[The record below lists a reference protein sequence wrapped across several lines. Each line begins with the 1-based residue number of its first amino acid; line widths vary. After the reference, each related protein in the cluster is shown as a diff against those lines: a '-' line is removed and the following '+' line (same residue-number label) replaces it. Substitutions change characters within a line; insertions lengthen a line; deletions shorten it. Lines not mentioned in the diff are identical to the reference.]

1 MSFSRRE
8 LFNNAGF
15 GLLLLP
21 ALMRSPRTIL
31 GHLLFDPDGPL
42 VPLKPIPDNPYRRNG
57 RSIVAIVYGKDTRR
71 MLPRAV
77 DLLGGLDLL
86 GMRGKRVL
94 LKPNVLNDQPPP
106 STTNPLVVAAM
117 ADMAK
122 ANGAAEVVVA
132 DGSGIIR
139 LPTSANLTSTGMR
152 AVAEAAG
159 ARVLALEDEPW
170 VKIEVPQAQTLRQF
184 YFSRPVY
191 ESDVVINMPVI
202 KTHRFAEY
210 SCSLKNFV
218 GAVHPRYRPSVTF
231 WTGDWHERIAEIN
244 LAVHPAL
251 TVADGTTTMI
261 EGGPTAGTPSKT
273 DLVIC
278 SGDRVAVDLVA
289 IALLRSFGTWPKLQG
304 KRIGDQRQI
313 KRAAAL
319 GLGVGSGQDIELVT
333 EAVDPAPPAFE
344 RLVEHIRR
352 ELLSV

>member
-1 MSFSRRE
+1 MPFSRRE

-21 ALMRSPRTIL
+21 ALLRSPQTIL
-31 GHLLFDPDGPL
+31 RHLLFDPEGPL
-42 VPLKPIPDNPYRRNG
+42 VSRKPIPANPFTRNS
-57 RSIVAIVYGKDTRR
+57 RPLVAIVYGKDPRR
-71 MLPRAV
+71 MLSRAIA
-77 DLLGGLDLL
+77 LLGGIDRL
-86 GMRGKRVL
+86 GIRGKRVL

-106 STTNPLVVAAM
+106 STTNPLVVRAM
-117 ADMAK
+117 AEMVTAS
-122 ANGAAEVVVA
+122 GAAEVVVA

-139 LPTSANLTSTGMR
+139 LPTSANLMSTGMR
-152 AVAEAAG
+152 AAAESAG
-159 ARVLALEDEPW
+159 AKVLALEDEPW
-170 VKIEVPQAQTLRQF
+170 VRLELPEALALRKF

-191 ESDVVINMPVI
+191 EADLVINMPVI
-202 KTHRFAEY
+202 KTHRFAEF

-231 WTGDWHERIAEIN
+231 LSGDWQERIAEIN

-261 EGGPTAGTPSKT
+261 AGGPTSGTPSQT
-273 DLVIC
+273 DLLIC
-278 SGDRVAVDLVA
+278 SGDRVAVDLTA

-319 GLGVGSGQDIELVT
+319 GLGVGSGGGIDLISD
-333 EAVDPAPPAFE
+333 AADPAPPAYGQ
-344 RLVEHIRR
+344 LVEHIRR
-352 ELLSV
+352 ELLDT

>member
-21 ALMRSPRTIL
+21 ALVRAPRTIL
-31 GHLLFDPDGPL
+31 RHLLFDPDGPL
-42 VPLKPIPDNPYRRNG
+42 VPLKPIPETLFRRNG
-57 RSIVAIVYGKDTRR
+57 RSVVAIVYGKDPRR
-71 MLPRAV
+71 MLPRAI
-77 DLLGGLDLL
+77 DLLGGLDRL
-86 GMRGKRVL
+86 GMGGKRVL

-106 STTNPLVVAAM
+106 STTNPQVVAAM
-117 ADMAK
+117 VEMVTAQGPAD
-122 ANGAAEVVVA
+122 VVVA

-152 AVAEAAG
+152 AAAEAAG

-170 VKIEVPQAQTLRQF
+170 VRIEAPEAEALRQF

-191 ESDVVINMPVI
+191 ESDIVINMPVI
-202 KTHRFAEY
+202 KTHRFAEF

-218 GAVHPRYRPSVTF
+218 GAVYPRYRPSVTF

-261 EGGPTAGTPSKT
+261 AGGPTSGTPANT
-273 DLVIC
+273 ELLIC

-289 IALLRSFGTWPKLQG
+289 IALLRSFGAWSKLQG

-319 GLGVGSGQDIELVT
+319 GLGVGSGQEIELVT
-333 EAVDPAPPAFE
+333 DAVDPAPPAFVQ
-344 RLVEHIRR
+344 LVKHVRR
-352 ELLSV
+352 ELANG

>member
-8 LFNNAGF
+8 FFHNAGF

-21 ALMRSPRTIL
+21 ALLRSPRTIL

-42 VPLKPIPDNPYRRNG
+42 VPLKPIPENPFRRHG
-57 RSIVAIVYGKDTRR
+57 RSVVSIVYGKDPRR
-71 MLPRAV
+71 MLPRAI
-77 DLLGGLDLL
+77 DLLGGIEGL
-86 GMRGKRVL
+86 GLRGKRVL

-106 STTNPLVVAAM
+106 STTNPQVVASM
-117 ADMAK
+117 AEIVQ
-122 ANGAAEVVVA
+122 ANGAADVVVA

-152 AVAEAAG
+152 AAAEAAG

-170 VKIEVPQAQTLRQF
+170 VKIEAPEAKALRQF

-191 ESDVVINMPVI
+191 EADLVINMPVI

-218 GAVHPRYRPSVTF
+218 GTVHPRYRPSVTF
-231 WTGDWHERIAEIN
+231 WSGDWHERIAEIN

-261 EGGPTAGTPSKT
+261 EGGPTSGTPSKT

-313 KRAAAL
+313 KRAVAL
-319 GLGVGSGQDIELVT
+319 GLGVGSGQEIELVA
-333 EAVDPAPPAFE
+333 EAVDPAPPTFS

-352 ELLSV
+352 ELVGS

>member
-1 MSFSRRE
+1 MLFSRRE
-8 LFNNAGF
+8 FFNNAGF

-21 ALMRSPRTIL
+21 AILRSPRNVL
-31 GHLLFDPDGPL
+31 GHLLFDPEGPL
-42 VPLKPIPDNPYRRNG
+42 VFPKPLPENPYKRNG
-57 RSIVAIVYGKDTRR
+57 KSLVAIVHGKDPGR
-71 MLPRAV
+71 MLQRAIG
-77 DLLGGLDLL
+77 LLGEVDRLGL
-86 GMRGKRVL
+86 RGNRVL
-94 LKPNVLNDQPPP
+94 LKPNVLNDRPPP
-106 STTNPLVVAAM
+106 STTNPQVVAAM
-117 ADMAK
+117 AELVK
-122 ANGAAEVVVA
+122 RSGAAEVLVA

-152 AVAEAAG
+152 SAAEAAG

-170 VKIEVPQAQTLRQF
+170 VRLEPPDAKALKQF

-191 ESDVVINMPVI
+191 EADMVINMPVI
-202 KTHRFAEY
+202 KTHRFAEF

-231 WTGDWHERIAEIN
+231 WTGDWHERIAEVN
-244 LAVHPAL
+244 LAVHPTL

-261 EGGPTAGTPSKT
+261 EGGPTSGTAAKT
-273 DLVIC
+273 DLLIC

-319 GLGVGSGQDIELVT
+319 GLGVGSGRDVEVVSD
-333 EAVDPAPPAFE
+333 AVDTAPPAFIQ
-344 RLVEHIRR
+344 LVEHIRR
-352 ELLSV
+352 DLLSE

>member
-8 LFNNAGF
+8 LINNAGF

-21 ALMRSPRTIL
+21 ALLRSPRTIL

-42 VPLKPIPDNPYRRNG
+42 VPLKPIPDNPFRRNG
-57 RSIVAIVYGKDTRR
+57 RSIVAIVYGKDPRR
-71 MLPRAV
+71 MIPRAI
-77 DLLGGLDLL
+77 DLLGGLDLM

-106 STTNPLVVAAM
+106 STTNPQVVEAMAAM
-117 ADMAK
+117 VK

-139 LPTSANLTSTGMR
+139 LPTSANLTTTGMR
-152 AVAEAAG
+152 AAAEAAG
-159 ARVLALEDEPW
+159 ARVPGLGRRILGEDRGPSGSGLPA
-170 VKIEVPQAQTLRQF
+170 VLF
-184 YFSRPVY
+184 FRPVY

-261 EGGPTAGTPSKT
+261 EGGPTSGTPSKT
-273 DLVIC
+273 ELVIC